1 MPKAPPA
8 PLTPEQRHEVLQAL
22 GQAPAPET
30 AADLFKRVTTVP
42 GLKRPQVEEV
52 LVQGVADGTVFAYP
66 GATAKGKARFWHQ
79 DRDTWLTAPVRDLL
93 AGSNEPLTAPLVAKQ
108 LTLGVKIG
116 EADLLPLL
124 DRLCQTGAV
133 HRHPPATPKGKPR
146 FATRSPAELIPPT
159 IVRLLTT
166 KGGLPLAK
174 IVAAVKGP
182 EPGLVQQVVEQLR
195 QERRLF
201 LHPGLGKSA
210 PPLYKTTPVAPL
222 EFLTDVR
229 AALLKV
235 IPTLRGAGVSV
246 EDLRRA
252 FVQLAG
258 EVGIPLGGTV
268 VGGTPA
274 TGHQPAGA
282 QPVTAPGSPAAAGSP
297 APAAPVDLVTLMKQL
312 NPGAELGTLI
322 GVGELRR
329 RAGLT
334 KEDFDRAALALAK
347 AGRVS
352 LHEHD
357 FPGSLS
363 SERRDELITDGAG
376 RYYVGLALRRGDS

>member
-1 MPKAPPA
+1 MPKATPA
-8 PLTPEQRHEVLQAL
+8 PLTPEQRQGVLQAL
-22 GQAPAPET
+22 GTVPAPET
-30 AADLFKRVTTVP
+30 AADLFKRLTAVP

-79 DRDTWLTAPVRDLL
+79 DRDTWLRVPLRDVL
-93 AGSNEPLTAPLVAKQ
+93 AAANEPLTAALLAKQ
-108 LTLGVKIG
+108 LTLGVKLG
-116 EADLLPLL
+116 EADLQPLL
-124 DRLCQTGAV
+124 DRLCQAGEV
-133 HRHPPATPKGKPR
+133 HRHPPATAKGKPR
-146 FATRSPAELIPPT
+146 FATRSPAEFIPPA

-174 IVAAVKGP
+174 IVAALKGH

-195 QERRLF
+195 RERRLF
-201 LHPGLGKSA
+201 LHPGVGKSA

-235 IPTLRGAGVSV
+235 VPTLQGAGVSV

-258 EVGIPLGGTV
+258 EVGIPLGATV
-268 VGGTPA
+268 LGGNPSPN
-274 TGHQPAGA
+274 HQP
-282 QPVTAPGSPAAAGSP
+282 TAASPGSPPAAPAVSGSP
-297 APAAPVDLVTLMKQL
+297 ARDAPVDLVALMKQL

-334 KEDFDRAALALAK
+334 KEEFDRAALALAK

-357 FPGSLS
+357 FPGSLTA
-363 SERRDELITDGAG
+363 ERRDELITDGAG
-376 RYYVGLALRRGDS
+376 RYYVGLALRRGDF